1 MENKPEWLAEY
12 EKHYPAGTVAKYV
25 TRPPKP
31 DSYTMFT
38 RLIEVVQKHQEI
50 IETQRQEIRE
60 LSDRVRAS
68 EDRR

>member
-12 EKHYPAGTVAKYV
+12 EKAYPAGTVAKHV

-38 RLIEVVQKHQEI
+38 RLIEVVQEHQEI
-50 IETQRQEIRE
+50 IETQRQEIQE
-60 LSDRVRAS
+60 LSDRVKGLETRQ
-68 EDRR
+68 